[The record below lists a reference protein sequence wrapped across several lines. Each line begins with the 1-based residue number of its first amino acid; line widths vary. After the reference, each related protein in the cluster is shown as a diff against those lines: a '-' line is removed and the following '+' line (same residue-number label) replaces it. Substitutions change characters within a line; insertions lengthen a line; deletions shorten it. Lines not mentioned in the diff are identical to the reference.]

1 MGDSNMASKSPK
13 LDIQVINNSTVK
25 RATSWEE
32 YANMKGLQLLDR
44 YSGDNFDIVLFYG
57 DKNRIVIAKGKESN
71 NRLWVKSLI
80 AFDEI
85 EIAKLTEML
94 NKINEK
100 IAEVRARELVKEIES
115 NPALMKALKK
125 LLGK

>member
-1 MGDSNMASKSPK
+1 MASKSPK

-25 RATSWEE
+25 RATSWQE
-32 YANMKGLQLLDR
+32 YASMKNLQLLDI
-44 YSGDNFDIVLFYG
+44 YHGDSFDIVLFYG

-94 NKINEK
+94 NRISEK

-115 NPALMKALKK
+115 NPALMKALRK

>member
-25 RATSWEE
+25 RATSWQE
-32 YANMKGLQLLDR
+32 YASMKNLQLLDI
-44 YSGDNFDIVLFYG
+44 YHGDSFDIVLFYG

-94 NKINEK
+94 NRISEK

-115 NPALMKALKK
+115 NPALMKALRK

>member
-1 MGDSNMASKSPK
+1 MASKSPK

-25 RATSWEE
+25 RATSWQE
-32 YANMKGLQLLDR
+32 YASMKNLQLLDI
-44 YSGDNFDIVLFYG
+44 YHGDNFDIVLFYG

-94 NKINEK
+94 NRISEK